1 MSENPKFE
9 EQKERATKILMT
21 MFDYLGL
28 EASLRVEEKG
38 SRIAIKIMSED
49 AGRIIG
55 RKGQTLESLQ
65 LLLNRIM
72 FRNEED
78 CPRLTLDIDGYA
90 RGNVRGR
97 REDGEEGGEEREE
110 RPARRE
116 RSRNSDRGGDRDN
129 GGRDFSRDNGDRD
142 NGGRDFSRDNGDR
155 DNGGRDFSRDNGDRS
170 NGRDGGYR
178 DNGGRDRRP
187 RRNEGESFGGAPEPL
202 TEEQLQLQAQDAAKE
217 VKRWGEPVTLP
228 KMNAHDRRIIH
239 VTLQDDAE
247 IATQSEGEGALKN
260 VIISLKKD

>member
-28 EASLRVEEKG
+28 EASLRIEEKG
-38 SRIAIKIMSED
+38 SRIAIKIISED

-116 RSRNSDRGGDRDN
+116 RSRNGERGGYRDN
-129 GGRDFSRDNGDRD
+129 GGRDFSRDNSER
-142 NGGRDFSRDNGDR
+142 NNS
-155 DNGGRDFSRDNGDRS
+155 
-170 NGRDGGYR
+170 RDGGGR

-239 VTLQDDAE
+239 VTLQDDPE
-247 IATQSEGEGALKN
+247 IATQSEGDGTLKN